1 MTTKYDVIIIGA
13 GPGGVFAAH
22 EFAKKSRNLKIACF
36 EQGNE
41 LSKRHCPI
49 DGEKVKT
56 CIHCKTCSIMS
67 GFGGAGAFSDGK
79 YNITNEFGDSLYE
92 YIGRQKAIRLMKY
105 VDEINMEHGGAG
117 TRLFSTANS
126 NLKKKCFEHDLKLL
140 EAQVRHLGTD
150 KNYVVLENLYNEIKD
165 KVEFFFNTQVT
176 KVRKTEEGYEI
187 DTSKGTYACDK
198 LIISVGRSGSKWME
212 TVCEDLGIRTNSN
225 RVDIGVRVELP
236 HEVFSHLTD
245 ELYESKIVFRTK
257 QYNDLVRTF
266 CMNPHGVV
274 VNENTNGIV
283 TVNGHSYEDP
293 ALHTEN
299 TNFALLVTKHF
310 TEPFKESNDAVLG
323 TEVDV
328 ETVDGEVTMKVPAGT
343 QPGTNFKLSGH
354 GAPRLGSD
362 GRGPHIVTVN
372 VEIPKNINRKQ
383 KELILEFDKAKKR
396 SIFG

>member
-1 MTTKYDVIIIGA
+1 MTKYDVIIVGA

-79 YNITNEFGDSLYE
+79 YNITNEFGGSLYE

-187 DTSKGTYACDK
+187 DTSKGPMPA
-198 LIISVGRSGSKWME
+198 I
-212 TVCEDLGIRTNSN
+212 NS
-225 RVDIGVRVELP
+225 
-236 HEVFSHLTD
+236 
-245 ELYESKIVFRTK
+245 
-257 QYNDLVRTF
+257 
-266 CMNPHGVV
+266 
-274 VNENTNGIV
+274 
-283 TVNGHSYEDP
+283 
-293 ALHTEN
+293 
-299 TNFALLVTKHF
+299 
-310 TEPFKESNDAVLG
+310 
-323 TEVDV
+323 
-328 ETVDGEVTMKVPAGT
+328 
-343 QPGTNFKLSGH
+343 
-354 GAPRLGSD
+354 
-362 GRGPHIVTVN
+362 
-372 VEIPKNINRKQ
+372 
-383 KELILEFDKAKKR
+383 
-396 SIFG
+396 